1 MSFSLPPEIQSEVAA
16 LTARYSA
23 PPLFAEPGYDDYLR
37 TIDMRKR
44 PGEVCMVIRR
54 PNGRLIT
61 STKTFY
67 PDDAYRLPTGGIHPG
82 EPIYDALL
90 RETQEETSL
99 TVEVRRFLAIIRYQA
114 DSATSSAPDNT
125 GALVV
130 DGLYVFTTYAFLLD
144 EIGGELRAEDET
156 EHIAGFR
163 EVAVD
168 ELPAMADHLERIG
181 EFEPD
186 SAGGARRYGDWSAWG
201 RFRAIT
207 HRAVWQALQK

>member
-1 MSFSLPPEIQSEVAA
+1 MTFSAPPEIQREIAA
-16 LTARYSA
+16 LTARYGA

-37 TIDMRKR
+37 TIDMRAR
-44 PGEVCMVIRR
+44 PGEVCMVVRR

-67 PDDAYRLPTGGIHPG
+67 PADAYRLPTGGIHPG
-82 EPIYDALL
+82 EAVYDALL

-99 TVEVRRFLAIIRYQA
+99 TVEVRRFLAIVRYQA
-114 DSATSSAPDNT
+114 DPASPLPADSP
-125 GALVV
+125 ALIA

-156 EHIAGFR
+156 ERIAGFR
-163 EVAVD
+163 ELEVAD
-168 ELPAMADHLERIG
+168 LPTLAERLAHI
-181 EFEPD
+181 
-186 SAGGARRYGDWSAWG
+186 GGAASEAVRAYGEWEAWG

-207 HRAVWQALQK
+207 HRAVWQELQG

>member
-1 MSFSLPPEIQSEVAA
+1 MTFSLPPEIQREVAA
-16 LTARYSA
+16 LTTRYGA
-23 PPLFAEPGYDDYLR
+23 PPLFAEPGYDDYLH

-114 DSATSSAPDNT
+114 DAASPLPANSSA
-125 GALVV
+125 LVA
-130 DGLYVFTTYAFLLD
+130 DGLYLFTTYAFLLD
-144 EIGGELRAEDET
+144 EIGGELHAEDET
-156 EHIAGFR
+156 ERIAGFH

-168 ELPAMADHLERIG
+168 ELPTLADRLERVVA
-181 EFEPD
+181 PQSNAD
-186 SAGGARRYGDWSAWG
+186 RTYGNWEAWG

-207 HRAVWQALQK
+207 HRAVWQALQG